1 MADSARVGV
10 RPRNGASGAIAIY
23 YEGFAMP
30 TYSYPHNNVQALF
43 SLAADGPDVKHVLE
57 SLRIFLSQ
65 LADDY
70 IDLRPEVAELAL
82 DVRDSP
88 ESDVFGYLS
97 KFLTTNRA
105 KEPFIKVS
113 YAKLNEM
120 LTNPFLQIKVG
131 YSGCHSIMVVLG
143 KNAADDLEIFVKN
156 GELSRAGLIPKPPGH
171 GGQRSFASPTPPPL
185 PAPPVAVKLQKY
197 VAK

>member
-1 MADSARVGV
+1 
-10 RPRNGASGAIAIY
+10 
-23 YEGFAMP
+23 MP

-105 KEPFIKVS
+105 KEPFVKVS

-131 YSGCHSIMVVLG
+131 YSGCNSIMVVLG
-143 KNAADDLEIFVKN
+143 KNAADDLEIFVKS
-156 GELSRAGLIPKPPGH
+156 GELSRAGLIPKPPGQ
-171 GGQRSFASPTPPPL
+171 GGQRSFASPTPPPPPLPAMPCDSKIQKYMPPPL
-185 PAPPVAVKLQKY
+185 PAPPVAAKLQKY
-197 VAK
+197 LAR